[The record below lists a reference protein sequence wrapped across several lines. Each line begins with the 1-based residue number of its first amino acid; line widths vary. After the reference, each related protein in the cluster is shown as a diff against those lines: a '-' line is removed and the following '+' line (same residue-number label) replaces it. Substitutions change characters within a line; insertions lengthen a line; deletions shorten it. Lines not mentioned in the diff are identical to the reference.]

1 MGTTEETLLSTLHS
15 SIAKNFYAI
24 NNHSRFFSDPSFLPL
39 LFNNIEEKF
48 SFFLMT
54 SQKSKIFWENRIM
67 EDE

>member
-24 NNHSRFFSDPSFLPL
+24 NNHSKFFSDPSFLPL

-48 SFFLMT
+48 SFFFNDII
-54 SQKSKIFWENRIM
+54 KIKDILRK
-67 EDE
+67 